1 MLNPV
6 THSSPLEAADQPPAR
21 QATAQPKPQLAANDA
36 VTLSPAAKIQQELAE
51 TSVQT
56 SREAAQGDNQAKNLQ
71 KREAAAKAHGL

>member
-6 THSSPLEAADQPPAR
+6 SHSSPPEAAEQSPAR
-21 QATAQPKPQLAANDA
+21 QPAAQPTHYPAANDT

-56 SREAAQGDNQAKNLQ
+56 SREAAQGDVQAKNLQ
-71 KREAAAKAHGL
+71 TRQAAAKAHGL